1 MSRRGIVAALIALLL
16 TGYAG
21 DSVEAWVPSGAGT
34 SQAATSPTVGDPPP
48 SASLPARMLHRGRQY
63 RGNPPWLGIATGAL
77 LVVALGF
84 GVVTL
89 GAALRER
96 R

>member
-1 MSRRGIVAALIALLL
+1 MRRCWIVAALTALVLS
-16 TGYAG
+16 GYAG
-21 DSVEAWVPSGAGT
+21 HGVEAWVPSGAGT
-34 SQAATSPTVGDPPP
+34 SQAATSPTAGDPPP
-48 SASLPARMLHRGRQY
+48 SASLPERIFLRARQY

-84 GVVTL
+84 GAATL
-89 GAALRER
+89 AAAQRER